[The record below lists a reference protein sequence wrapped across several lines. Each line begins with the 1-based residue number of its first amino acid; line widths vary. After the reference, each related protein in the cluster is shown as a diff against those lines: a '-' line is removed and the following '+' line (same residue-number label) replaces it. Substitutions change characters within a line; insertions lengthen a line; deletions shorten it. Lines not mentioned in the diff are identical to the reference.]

1 MAKITK
7 DKLIELI
14 QESLGEYMDD
24 SPEGFAGD
32 SMAMEP
38 ESPCAMAAAD
48 AAEAEPMDLESQV
61 AELKGM
67 MQQLLDMI
75 GGQAMMELQ
84 AAAGEGRQ
92 SKDKDEDKDE

>member
-24 SPEGFAGD
+24 SPEGMAGD

-38 ESPCAMAAAD
+38 ESPCAM

-67 MQQLLDMI
+67 MQQLLDMM
-75 GGQAMMELQ
+75 GGQQMMEDTTE
-84 AAAGEGRQ
+84 EG
-92 SKDKDEDKDE
+92 K

>member
-24 SPEGFAGD
+24 SPEGMAGDSMAGD

-38 ESPCAMAAAD
+38 ESPCAM

-67 MQQLLDMI
+67 MQQLLDMM
-75 GGQAMMELQ
+75 GGQQMMEDTTE
-84 AAAGEGRQ
+84 EG
-92 SKDKDEDKDE
+92 K